1 MDPIVVE
8 IAVACDPDHAFR
20 TWTHLATKWWPASH
34 SVSGD
39 ADLEVTFEPRAGGR
53 IFERT
58 PDGTEHDW
66 GTVVAWEP
74 PGRLAYL
81 WHLAFDAAEATD
93 VEITFTPTGTSTLVR
108 IVHSGWERLGSE
120 ATPRRARNRAGWD
133 GVLPAFAAACA
144 ET

>member
-8 IAVACDPDHAFR
+8 VEVACSPGHAFR
-20 TWTHLATKWWPASH
+20 TWTHRATKWWPPGH
-34 SVSGD
+34 SVSGH

-66 GTVVAWEP
+66 GQVVAWEP

-81 WHLAFDAAEATD
+81 WHLVFDPAEATD
-93 VEITFTPTGTSTLVR
+93 VEITFTPAGAGTLVR
-108 IVHSGWERLGSE
+108 IVHSGWERLGAAAE
-120 ATPRRARNRAGWD
+120 ERRARNRAGWS
-133 GVLPAFAAACA
+133 GVLPEYQAACA
-144 ET
+144 R